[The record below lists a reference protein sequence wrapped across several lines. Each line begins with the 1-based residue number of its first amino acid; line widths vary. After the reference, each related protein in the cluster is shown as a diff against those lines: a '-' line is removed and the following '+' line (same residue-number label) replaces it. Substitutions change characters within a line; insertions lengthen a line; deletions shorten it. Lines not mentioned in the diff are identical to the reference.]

1 MSERSKPEPSDAA
14 VIAFAVDSGWDRCG
28 GDWIDPSPGKTNRLS
43 VVAALV
49 TMREEY
55 AKQHPVEWTEKSV
68 LAGHGYNTAGA
79 ALGVKSMASEIAAF
93 RNAAREPDDGKWTER
108 AASAIQRYW
117 NGYGSSAMEIA
128 AIIRKHAPGSA
139 T

>member
-1 MSERSKPEPSDAA
+1 MSERSTPEPSDAD
-14 VIAFAVDSGWDRCG
+14 VIAFAIDSGWKRCRG
-28 GDWIDPSPGKTNRLS
+28 AWLGPSSGKTNSLS

-55 AKQHPVEWTEKSV
+55 AKQHPVEWTDNTVLREYGYSV
-68 LAGHGYNTAGA
+68 TSSPSMALLGAELA
-79 ALGVKSMASEIAAF
+79 AL

-128 AIIRKHAPGSA
+128 AIIRKHAPGRA